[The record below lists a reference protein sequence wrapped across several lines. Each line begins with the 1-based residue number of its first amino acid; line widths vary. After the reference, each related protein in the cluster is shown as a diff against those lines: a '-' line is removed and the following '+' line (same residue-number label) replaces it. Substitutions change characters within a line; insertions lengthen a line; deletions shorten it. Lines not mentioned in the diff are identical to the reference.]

1 QVCRG
6 LGTPLLPV
14 WLCSLVGRHG
24 VLFSTDSLLLSDW
37 KRERVFSL
45 YFYSGQRKQMET
57 APLRIDT
64 HSHHWEENRGEDPSS
79 PGKRRP
85 PIEMAIRTKWAGA
98 TVSWNGTDPF
108 F

>member
-6 LGTPLLPV
+6 LQTPQVPV
-14 WLCSLVGRHG
+14 WLCSLSGRHG

-37 KRERVFSL
+37 RRERVFRL
-45 YFYSGQRKQMET
+45 YFYSGQREQAKT
-57 APLRIDT
+57 APLTIDT
-64 HSHHWEENRGEDPSS
+64 HSHHWEQDRREDPSS

-85 PIEMAIRTKWAGA
+85 PIEMAIRTKWADA
-98 TVSWNGTDPF
+98 TVSWKGADPF